1 MIDEVALLSL
11 ATVEFADR
19 LRLVSADDWDQ
30 PTPCG
35 GWDVRALV
43 NHVVGA
49 NRRHRMLLHAACA
62 PAAAATRTV
71 DHLGADPI
79 GVFAAT
85 AAELAAAFAEQGAL
99 DRTVHHPNGD
109 RTGAD
114 LVDMRVLD
122 LTVHAWDLPGDRRP
136 REAPARAGRVPTS
149 VAAEIRGGLA
159 AGRLLTTGARRHRRP
174 AAPDSPATAS
184 RQAAVAQRESLFE
197 ST

>member
-1 MIDEVALLSL
+1 MIDEIALLSR
-11 ATVEFADR
+11 ATAEFADR
-19 LRLVSADDWDQ
+19 LRLVSADDRDQ
-30 PTPCG
+30 PTPCD

-49 NRRHRMLLHAACA
+49 NRRHRMLLHGACA

-71 DHLGADPI
+71 DHLGADPL

-114 LVDMRVLD
+114 LAGTRVLD
-122 LTVHAWDLPGDRRP
+122 LTVHAWDL
-136 REAPARAGRVPTS
+136 ARAIGAHENLQPVLVEYLLALLPK
-149 VAAEIRGGLA
+149 IRGGLA
-159 AGRLLTTGARRHRRP
+159 ARRLLTTGARN
-174 AAPDSPATAS
+174 TADLPPQTRLLRLLD
-184 RQAAVAQRESLFE
+184 RQP
-197 ST
+197 